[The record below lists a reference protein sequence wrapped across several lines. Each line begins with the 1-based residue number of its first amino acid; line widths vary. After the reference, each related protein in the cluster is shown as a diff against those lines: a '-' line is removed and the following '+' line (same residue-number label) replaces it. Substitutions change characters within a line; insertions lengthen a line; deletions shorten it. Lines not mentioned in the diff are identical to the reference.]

1 MGNFYK
7 RLDEE
12 TQNKMNEQLEK
23 FVEDIISP
31 VYVVGGAVRDELMG
45 RTPADYDFATPLS
58 PDEIEQSIRNYGRRP
73 YITGK
78 RFGTVGVRFEGNV
91 VEITTFREEVYTRGN
106 RKPHVGFLDNITAD
120 LGRRDFTINA
130 IARRGKRIIDPYGGV
145 EDIKNKTI
153 RAVGHPNH
161 RFRDDPLRLLR
172 AARFVSQ
179 LGFTVEEGTKK
190 SAGKMAHKMLGVSK
204 ERWSQEMDK
213 LLIGEHVGKGL
224 DFLADTRILN
234 FILPE
239 LSLQVGYDQNSK
251 YHDFTLWEHTK
262 KVVEAVQ
269 KDKVIRW
276 AALLHDVGK
285 PFTRTDKEDRSNYI
299 HHERV
304 GAEMVW
310 KIARY
315 LRWSNE
321 RRDEVV
327 DLVLHHLDKGSEL
340 KKADD
345 AHKKNK
351 I

>member
-1 MGNFYK
+1 
-7 RLDEE
+7 
-12 TQNKMNEQLEK
+12 MNEQLEK

-45 RTPADYDFATPLS
+45 RKPSDYDFATPHS
-58 PDEIEQSIRNYGRRP
+58 PDEIEQAVRDYGRRP

-91 VEITTFREEVYTRGN
+91 VEITTFRAEVYTRGS
-106 RKPHVGFLDNITAD
+106 RKPDVEFLSDITAD

-130 IARRGKRIIDPYGGV
+130 LARRGRKIIDPFEGV
-145 EDIKNKTI
+145 NDIESKVI

-161 RFRDDPLRLLR
+161 RFREDPLRLLR
-172 AARFVSQ
+172 AARFASQ
-179 LGFTVEEGTKK
+179 LEFTVEDGTKK
-190 SAGKMAHKMLGVSK
+190 SAGKLAHKILGVSK

-213 LLIGEHVGKGL
+213 LLIGTGVCVGL

-234 FILPE
+234 LILPE

-251 YHDFTLWEHTK
+251 YHDLTLWEHTK
-262 KVVEAVQ
+262 KVVEATQ
-269 KDKVIRW
+269 KDKVLRW

-285 PFTRTDKEDRSNYI
+285 PFVRTDKEDRSNYV
-299 HHERV
+299 HHERL
-304 GAEMVW
+304 GAEIVW
-310 KIARY
+310 KIARH

-327 DLVLHHLDKGSEL
+327 ELVLHHLDKESEL
-340 KKADD
+340 KEADD
-345 AHKKNK
+345 AHKKVK
-351 I
+351 VTE